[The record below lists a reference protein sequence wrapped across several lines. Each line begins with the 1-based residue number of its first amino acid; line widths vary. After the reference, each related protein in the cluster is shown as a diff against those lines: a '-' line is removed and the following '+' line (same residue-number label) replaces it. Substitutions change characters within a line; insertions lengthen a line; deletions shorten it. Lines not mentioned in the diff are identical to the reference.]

1 MIWRLGSSRSSG
13 THVIIGA
20 PRIRDTIRA
29 AMERD
34 TGHEQIISEQSIK
47 HPGSSGLHA
56 LARVIIIGKVSIDI
70 PEGLITH
77 SLFSLIVV
85 ITRSVGHRRN
95 YDLSGRQ

>member
-1 MIWRLGSSRSSG
+1 
-13 THVIIGA
+13 
-20 PRIRDTIRA
+20 
-29 AMERD
+29 MERD
-34 TGHEQIISEQSIK
+34 TRHEQIISEQSIK

-56 LARVIIIGKVSIDI
+56 LARFIIIGKVSIDI

-77 SLFSLIVV
+77 SLFSLFVE